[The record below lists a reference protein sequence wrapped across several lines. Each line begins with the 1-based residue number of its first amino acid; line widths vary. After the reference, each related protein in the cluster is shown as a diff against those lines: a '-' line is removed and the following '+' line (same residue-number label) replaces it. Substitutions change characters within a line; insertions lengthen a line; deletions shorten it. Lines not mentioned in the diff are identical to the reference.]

1 MEIGLQTNGSTQT
14 SASKKDDKES
24 KENLWYV
31 GKKKNAFLF
40 YYFFFLL
47 YAYFGLKYLMCHT
60 FITKKKYDNLFIIYL
75 KRKDICI
82 Y

>member
-31 GKKKNAFLF
+31 GK
-40 YYFFFLL
+40 
-47 YAYFGLKYLMCHT
+47 
-60 FITKKKYDNLFIIYL
+60 
-75 KRKDICI
+75 
-82 Y
+82 